1 MQRAQESASN
11 AERLAAEYYRNRD
24 PDLRDQLIES
34 QLYIAKIIAR
44 KFSGRGVDYD
54 DLFQVASMALF
65 KATERYDPAHGVKFS
80 SFVTPSM
87 VGEVKNYFRDRS
99 RTIRLPRNGTERL
112 ARLEKAREALTASLM
127 RSPTAQELAE
137 NMHVSLEDVLEA
149 LEIKGAM
156 QMQSLDAS
164 PETDDDAA
172 PLSAFLGVE
181 ERGFSNFENNDT
193 IRRAMN
199 TLPPRERDV
208 VRLRFFENLSQRET
222 SQRLHISQMT
232 VSRVERKALSALK
245 KALDGMGDIE

>member
-1 MQRAQESASN
+1 
-11 AERLAAEYYRNRD
+11 
-24 PDLRDQLIES
+24 
-34 QLYIAKIIAR
+34 
-44 KFSGRGVDYD
+44 
-54 DLFQVASMALF
+54 
-65 KATERYDPAHGVKFS
+65 
-80 SFVTPSM
+80 
-87 VGEVKNYFRDRS
+87 
-99 RTIRLPRNGTERL
+99 
-112 ARLEKAREALTASLM
+112 M

-232 VSRVERKALSALK
+232 VSRVERKALYALK
-245 KALDGMGDIE
+245 KVLDGMGDIE